1 MRELDVSQLTDNT
14 CCSTSSALFEDVM
27 DFRLRTL
34 TLAAAIG
41 ALGLASVVT
50 PGHPREKGVHGRHAA
65 NANKNRQRR
74 SKP

>member
-1 MRELDVSQLTDNT
+1 
-14 CCSTSSALFEDVM
+14 M